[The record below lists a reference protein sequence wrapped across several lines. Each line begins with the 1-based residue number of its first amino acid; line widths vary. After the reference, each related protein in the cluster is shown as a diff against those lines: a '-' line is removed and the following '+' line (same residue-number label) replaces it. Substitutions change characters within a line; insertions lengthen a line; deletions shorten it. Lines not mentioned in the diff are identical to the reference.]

1 MHVAVVFALLQQ
13 PAAPASFPVT
23 KVEITPPAAEIEIGQ
38 TVRLAARALDARGQP
53 VAEAKIA
60 WLSGGTEGDVDSTGL
75 VKGGYHGYVRVT
87 AVAYLPGQQGQVF
100 GDALIHVL
108 PEPAARIDVTP
119 APAKVVAGTRL
130 TLAGVA
136 FSKHGDRR
144 ADLVSFTSSNP
155 RVASVTADGRLH
167 ALAPGRTTITAKAGG
182 ATVQLPVQVIANTI
196 TRLAVE
202 PASSAVRTGDVVRF
216 AVSAKDARGRAVPD
230 VPVEWAV
237 AATGGAGVAQIDPA
251 GAFVAETPGIYT
263 VTGSL
268 GGRSADAVVR
278 VEQRRATRG
287 IDVLAHL
294 PIKYRAAEAWVHPS
308 GKCLYMT
315 TIADRV
321 YAIDITD
328 PPSPRIV
335 DSMVTDARLVNDVMT
350 TEDGKYGVFSREG
363 ASNRKNG
370 IVVFDASDACHPKPV
385 AEYTETVSGGVHSA
399 YVYQGRAYITDDATG
414 SMRVIDF
421 RDPTHPKE
429 VARWEAQQTEA
440 GRYLHDIMVVDGLA
454 YLAYWN
460 DGLIILDVGNGMKG
474 GSPESP
480 QLVSQLKYD
489 LNATYARVEQLW
501 GTGFVRGTHTAWRAG
516 RYVFVGDEV
525 YAARPYKGLNGGNN
539 LTFGRLHVVD
549 VSDIEHP
556 REVAWYEPTDGGVH
570 NVWVVGDTLYLGNY
584 QGGARVLDISGE
596 LKGDLLRQGREMSW
610 ILTADSTGTQP
621 HTPFAWGAVVRD
633 GNIFVPDINSGLWVL
648 KLEPKQQPVP

>member
-53 VAEAKIA
+53 VADAKIA

-136 FSKHGDRR
+136 LSKHGDRR
-144 ADLVSFTSSNP
+144 ADLVSFISSNP

-167 ALAPGRTTITAKAGG
+167 ALAPGRTTIIAKAGG

-202 PASSAVRTGDVVRF
+202 PASSAVRTGDVVRL

-278 VEQRRATRG
+278 VEQRRVTRG

-294 PIKYRAAEAWVHPS
+294 PIKYRTAEAWVHPS

-321 YAIDITD
+321 YAIDIAD
-328 PPSPRIV
+328 PTNPKIA

-370 IVVFDASDACHPKPV
+370 IVVFDASDACHPK
-385 AEYTETVSGGVHSA
+385 A
-399 YVYQGRAYITDDATG
+399 
-414 SMRVIDF
+414 
-421 RDPTHPKE
+421 